1 MFNEKAGSNM
11 GESVDGGTTR
21 AIGPRQDP
29 AIDARLA
36 KALNHPTRAR
46 ILALLN
52 EKEASP
58 KELSD
63 SLREELSNVSYHCR
77 ELLKLKCIEI
87 ARTEH
92 VRGARKTT
100 YRSTMRMLMED
111 SAWQRLSRETRSG
124 ISIAALGE
132 VIERAADAIEAGT
145 FDKKDDRHVITM
157 KLNLDEE
164 GWGSASRIVAEAYWK
179 LSDLEAE
186 VAARSSADR
195 ATIRATVSLLSY
207 ESP

>member
-1 MFNEKAGSNM
+1 MGKAAL
-11 GESVDGGTTR
+11 SVTKKK
-21 AIGPRQDP
+21 GPPERCA

-63 SLREELSNVSYHCR
+63 ALGEELSNVSYHCR
-77 ELLKLKCIEI
+77 ELLKLECIEV

-100 YRSTMRMLMED
+100 YRGTMRMLMED
-111 SAWQRLSRETRSG
+111 AAWQRLSRESRSG

-132 VIERAADAIEAGT
+132 VIERATDAIEAGT
-145 FDKKDDRHVITM
+145 FDGRPDRHVITM
-157 KLNLDEE
+157 KMNLDEE
-164 GWGSASRIVAEAYWK
+164 GWLAVSAIVADTYWR
-179 LSDLEAE
+179 LCDVEAE
-186 VAARSSADR
+186 ATNR
-195 ATIRATVSLLSY
+195 ASEEGKEIRTTVSLLSY